1 MELEGVDVNED
12 SLHLELAEISFLL
25 AKKYEEAGDYE
36 KAFYYSEK
44 TAYYKECIFKK
55 QNIKS
60 LFTQKEDT
68 DKGKVLEYQR
78 LCINM
83 DEVSTICRNI
93 ASNFDFKKMVN
104 NLYKDIKK
112 VIKLDILSIGICNEA
127 VDFME
132 KYVYVENNEVVE
144 LDSYSLSSRDTFGG
158 YCLKN
163 RKSILVGDVS
173 KEYDLYAPKY
183 TLKKDN
189 PLSLI
194 YIPMEFRG
202 KVRGFFSVQS
212 YRKYNY
218 NRDDVYKMRIITE
231 YLAIAMENS
240 KYYNEVKYMASHDYL
255 TGLLNRKELIG
266 IGQKEFQKFKSKIQ
280 LLSVIIMDV
289 DNFKKINDK
298 YGHITGDQVIVSI
311 GNIIMQNIR
320 KSDYAGRCGGE
331 EFIIILPKTTRKVAY
346 EVAERIRKKIEET
359 ELLVYENKISVTSSF
374 GVFEF
379 YDDIKSFEQG
389 SSKAD
394 KAMYMA
400 KKTGKNKICCILQDE
415 V

>member
-12 SLHLELAEISFLL
+12 SLHLELAEISSLL
-25 AKKYEEAGDYE
+25 AKKYEEDGNYE

-78 LCINM
+78 LCTKM

-93 ASNFDFKKMVN
+93 ASNFDFKKMIK
-104 NLYKDIKK
+104 NLYEDIKR
-112 VIKLDILSIGICNEA
+112 VVKLDILSIGICNEA
-127 VDFME
+127 VDFIE
-132 KYVYVENNEVVE
+132 RYVYVEGKEVLE
-144 LDSYSLSSRDTFGG
+144 LDSYTLSNRDTFGG

-163 RKSILVGDVS
+163 KRSILVGDVS
-173 KEYDLYAPKY
+173 KEYDLYAPEFIFKE
-183 TLKKDN
+183 DN
-189 PLSLI
+189 PLSYI

-202 KVRGFFSVQS
+202 KIRGFFSVQS

-218 NRDDVYKMRIITE
+218 NRDDVYKLRVITE

-266 IGQKEFQKFKSKIQ
+266 IGQKEFQKFKSKTQI
-280 LLSVIIMDV
+280 LSVIIMDV
-289 DNFKKINDK
+289 DNFKKINDR

-311 GNIIMQNIR
+311 GKIIMQNVR

-331 EFIIILPKTTRKVAY
+331 EFIIILPKTTQKVAY
-346 EVAERIRKKIEET
+346 EVAERIRKKIEKT
-359 ELLVYENKISVTSSF
+359 ELMVYGYKVRVTSSF

-379 YDDIKSFEQG
+379 CDDIKSFEQG

-400 KKTGKNKICCILQDE
+400 KKTGKNKVCCIL
-415 V
+415 

>member
-12 SLHLELAEISFLL
+12 SLHLELLEISSLL
-25 AKKYEEAGDYE
+25 AKKYEEDGDYE

-44 TAYYKECIFKK
+44 TAHYKECIFKK
-55 QNIKS
+55 QNIES
-60 LFTQKEDT
+60 LFTQNGYA
-68 DKGKVLEYQR
+68 DKGKVLEYQK

-83 DEVSTICRNI
+83 DDVSTICRNI
-93 ASNFDFKKMVN
+93 ASNFDFKQMIK
-104 NLYKDIKK
+104 NLYEDIKR

-127 VDFME
+127 VDFIE
-132 KYVYVENNEVVE
+132 SYVYVEGKEVFE
-144 LDSYSLSSRDTFGG
+144 LDSYILSNKDTFGE

-163 RKSILVGDVS
+163 RKSILVGDVR
-173 KEYDLYAPKY
+173 KEYNLYAPRFIVEE
-183 TLKKDN
+183 DN

-202 KVRGFFSVQS
+202 KIRGFFSVQS

-240 KYYNEVKYMASHDYL
+240 KYYNEVKYMATHDYL
-255 TGLLNRKELIG
+255 TGLLNRKELIA
-266 IGQKEFQKFKSKIQ
+266 IGQKEFQKFKSKTQI
-280 LLSVIIMDV
+280 LSVIIMDV

-298 YGHITGDQVIVSI
+298 YGHITGDQVIVAI
-311 GNIIMQNIR
+311 GKIIMQNIR
-320 KSDYAGRCGGE
+320 KNDYAGRCGGE
-331 EFIIILPKTTRKVAY
+331 EFIIILPETTQKIAY

-359 ELLVYENKISVTSSF
+359 ELLVYENKINVTSSF

-415 V
+415 A